1 MNKVELVGRLT
12 ADPNPTT
19 TGNGNTVCKFTIAVN
34 RNFKNAEGNYD
45 ADFIRCT
52 CFSKKAEALGKFFH
66 KGDPIGIDGRIQ
78 TGSYKNQ
85 EGNTVYTTDVIVD
98 NWEFI
103 VGRGKASSSDTE
115 SENAATAAAD
125 ATFSQGSI
133 SEEELPF

>member
-12 ADPNPTT
+12 ADPQPTT

-103 VGRGKASSSDTE
+103 VGRGKASSSDTG

-125 ATFSQGSI
+125 ATFSRGSI